1 MQQEKQTIAKRRAYC
16 HIQRQVPPHVP
27 LLGFVMT
34 MKRTLLASAI
44 AGLGLFSSLSH
55 AADKV
60 DLMITDAMV
69 LTMNQDKTVF
79 ENGTVVV
86 NNNKIIAVGDASLA
100 KKYKATK
107 VLDVDGDI
115 VMPGLINTHT
125 HVSMTVF
132 RSLADDVPDRLHR
145 YIFPLEAKLVS
156 RDMVRIGANLGNV
169 EMLKGGVTTYADM
182 YYFEDEV
189 AKTVDKIGM
198 RAILGETIIK
208 FPVASAKNA
217 DAGIDYTL
225 NFIEEYKD
233 HPRITPAFAPHA
245 PYTNTTETLQ
255 KVAKLSLEKGVPV
268 MTHLAESDREQQVIA
283 ERSNGLS
290 PVAYMDSIGAL
301 NSNLVGAHMILID
314 DNDIELVKK
323 SDMGVAHNMS
333 ANIKSAKGVSPAL
346 KMYDENVRIGLGTDG
361 PMSGNGLSTIDEFN
375 QVAKVHKLVN
385 KDRAAMPPLKVIDM
399 ATMGAAR
406 ALHMENK
413 IGSLEV
419 GKLADII
426 VIDTKAPNMIPVY
439 NPYSALVYSANAANV
454 RHSIVDG
461 KLLMEDREILTVDE
475 DAIREEALAFTD
487 IVRKTVIE
495 SGEVVQ

>member
-1 MQQEKQTIAKRRAYC
+1 MLKPNLIAA
-16 HIQRQVPPHVP
+16 
-27 LLGFVMT
+27 
-34 MKRTLLASAI
+34 AI
-44 AGLGLFSSLSH
+44 VGMSLFSSISY
-55 AADKV
+55 AKQTA

-69 LTMNQDKTVF
+69 LTMNGDKTVYQ
-79 ENGTVVV
+79 NGTVVV
-86 NNNKIIAVGDASLA
+86 QENKIIAVGDAELA
-100 KKYKATK
+100 KQYQAKQ

-132 RSLADDVPDRLHR
+132 RSLGDDVPDRLHR
-145 YIFPLEAKLVS
+145 YIFPLESKLVS

-189 AKTVDKIGM
+189 AKTVDQIGM
-198 RAILGETIIK
+198 RAVLGQSVIQ
-208 FPVASAKNA
+208 FPVADAKNA
-217 DAGIDYTL
+217 DEGIQYAL
-225 NFIEEYKD
+225 NFIEQYKN

-255 KVAKLSLEKGVPV
+255 KIAKLSLEKQVPV
-268 MTHLAESDREQQVIA
+268 LIHLAESDREQEKIA

-290 PVAYMDSIGAL
+290 PVQYMHDIGAL
-301 NSNLVGAHMILID
+301 NANLVGAHMILID
-314 DNDIELVKK
+314 DKDIELVKK

-333 ANIKSAKGVSPAL
+333 ANTKSAKGVSPAL
-346 KMYDENVRIGLGTDG
+346 KMYDQNVRIGLGTDG
-361 PMSGNGLSTIDEFN
+361 PMSGNTLSTIDEFN

-385 KDRAAMPPLKVIDM
+385 HDRAAMPPLKVIDM

-406 ALHMENK
+406 ALHMEDK

-426 VIDTKAPNMIPVY
+426 VIDTKAPNMVPIY
-439 NPYSALVYSANAANV
+439 NPYSALVYSANSGNV
-454 RHSIVDG
+454 RHAVIDG
-461 KLLMEDREILTVDE
+461 KLVMQDRAINTVNE
-475 DAIREEALAFTD
+475 EQIRQEALAFTD
-487 IVRKTVIE
+487 IVRKSVLD
-495 SGEVVQ
+495 SGEEIR